1 MINSFQTEFDTRSR
15 KNQQEVLFDG
25 ESCDLVA
32 CLERDGV
39 PLDLAGCTVT
49 GLYQPESMKGKSD
62 SWYEVPTE
70 IQQNRV
76 IVHWDTTYQMQ
87 GERKYYIYAL
97 VVNVQGED
105 VAYPCSWILELA
117 NSPSFPVDP
126 VQPIP
131 KMLDFSQYTLVND
144 KWLRVEHVNPTT
156 DQVAQN
162 VHFTGDVVI
171 ENLDILDPELK
182 EQIDDIQEKVTD
194 IQGTVDGIDGKVALE
209 ATSQDIKGR
218 LTNATT
224 GLAAIKAGIDATN
237 LALPS
242 LATGQAVAAVST
254 ALSDQT
260 NGLAAIKGAVNT
272 ANTSLQAYVG
282 PNSQLHSW
290 VQSLYGAVVSND
302 TLAML
307 YDMVS
312 SMTEPV
318 AGIANAVE
326 DLPEHVSQLL
336 ENTQDVPER
345 LAGIDGKLDS
355 EEYGLVAIKNAV
367 DSIVPPSGYA
377 TSTQAQG
384 IIDRLDNQTNGLA
397 AIRNQ
402 AATAATKSTATAT
415 ALSSNVY
422 GLNAIKTAVDQGA
435 SQATTAAAMSS
446 AAVTIVNDSGY
457 GNQAIKNAV
466 GTVDARLTD
475 ANNGLAAIKLA
486 AASANS
492 NAGAA
497 NIALGNSTYGLGA
510 IKGAVNTANSAL
522 ASQTY
527 GLQAIKAAVDE
538 ISHPTDYARQSTLT
552 AVGTSASTAA
562 TKSTANYDLLTGN
575 NGLAAIKAGNDLISD
590 KIGSTPYGNL
600 ADHLAAVNNSLQ
612 ASLDT
617 KATSAQAAQILALAQ
632 ETRTLAEVNN
642 EELNAVYG
650 LAGIYGEVQGLQ
662 DGTHPLVQ
670 AVDAVGTDA
679 ATAATQA
686 TANNGLLTDSTNG
699 LAAIKTAVD
708 TTNTAL
714 SDQTNGLAA
723 IKVQATDAAT
733 QAASAATKA
742 QTVATTV
749 NNGTYGNQAIR
760 TAVDAANA
768 ALGNSTYGLA
778 KIKQAVDGITFPSDY
793 ATSAQATSII
803 NKLDDS
809 TNGLAAIKTQA
820 ASAATQATTAATQAT
835 TAATQATTAATKA
848 TAAEATV
855 NNGTYGNQAI
865 KGAVDDA
872 NEILGD
878 QYNGLIAVS
887 NRVSDVKSDVA
898 ALQTSVDGV
907 NDNVYDRTNKES
919 VIYVAKTTRD
929 LLQDQT
935 NGLAAI
941 KTQAS
946 TAATQAANAA
956 GGATNIYNYV
966 TSSSTGLPKV
976 TNSLDSIAYQVSE
989 VDTTVGQVAGMAS
1002 NINDVVTSSTYGN
1015 QAIKNVLTDST
1026 NGLAA
1031 IKTQATTAAT
1041 QATTAA
1047 TQATTAATKST
1058 ANNTLLSDQTY
1069 GLQAIKD
1076 YVSDNSYGLPKVV
1089 YDLYNIND
1097 LLTGSN
1103 GLQSIS
1109 DTLNDSN
1116 YGLAAI
1122 QTILGT
1128 GQDGGGN
1135 YADMTEFLEGIHG
1148 EVGDVYTRVETT
1160 KNVVT
1165 NATYGNQAIK
1175 NALTDSTNGL
1185 ASIKSDVAGLAM
1197 GTHPLN
1203 MAVANVGN
1211 DAATAASNSSSA
1223 LNIVNNGTYGNQ
1235 AIKNALTDSTNGLAA
1250 IKTAVSAIT
1259 IPTDYATNTQA
1270 TTIINTVNHSTYG
1283 NQALGALLGDCAAA
1297 LDIINGEV
1305 L

>member
-156 DQVAQN
+156 DEVAQN

-194 IQGTVDGIDGKVALE
+194 IQGTVDGIDDKVALE

-272 ANTSLQAYVG
+272 ANSSLQAYVG
-282 PNSQLHSW
+282 PNSQLNSW
-290 VQSLYGAVVSND
+290 IQGLYGAVVSND

-318 AGIANAVE
+318 SGIANAVE
-326 DLPEHVSQLL
+326 DLPEHVTQLL

-415 ALSSNVY
+415 ALSSNAY
-422 GLNAIKTAVDQGA
+422 GLNAIKTAVDQGV

-466 GTVDARLTD
+466 GTVDGRLTD

-497 NIALGNSTYGLGA
+497 NTTLGNSTYGLEA

-522 ASQTY
+522 TNGTY

-552 AVGTSASTAA
+552 AVGASASTAA

-575 NGLAAIKAGNDLISD
+575 NGLSVIKAGNDLISD
-590 KIGSTPYGNL
+590 KIGSTPYGSL

-612 ASLDT
+612 DSLDT
-617 KATSAQAAQILALAQ
+617 KATSAQAAQILTLAQ

-699 LAAIKTAVD
+699 LAAIKTAVN

-714 SDQTNGLAA
+714 ADQTTGLQA
-723 IKVQATDAAT
+723 IKDQAAAAAT
-733 QAASAATKA
+733 QATSAATKA

-778 KIKQAVDGITFPSDY
+778 KIKQAVDDITFPSDY

-820 ASAATQATTAATQAT
+820 
-835 TAATQATTAATKA
+835 
-848 TAAEATV
+848 
-855 NNGTYGNQAI
+855 
-865 KGAVDDA
+865 
-872 NEILGD
+872 
-878 QYNGLIAVS
+878 
-887 NRVSDVKSDVA
+887 
-898 ALQTSVDGV
+898 
-907 NDNVYDRTNKES
+907 
-919 VIYVAKTTRD
+919 
-929 LLQDQT
+929 
-935 NGLAAI
+935 
-941 KTQAS
+941 S
-946 TAATQAANAA
+946 TAATQAAVAA

-976 TNSLDSIAYQVSE
+976 TDSLDTIGYQVSA
-989 VDTTVGQVAGMAS
+989 VDTTVGQVAGMTS
-1002 NINDVVTSSTYGN
+1002 NINDVVTSS
-1015 QAIKNVLTDST
+1015 
-1026 NGLAA
+1026 
-1031 IKTQATTAAT
+1031 
-1041 QATTAA
+1041 
-1047 TQATTAATKST
+1047 
-1058 ANNTLLSDQTY
+1058 
-1069 GLQAIKD
+1069 
-1076 YVSDNSYGLPKVV
+1076 
-1089 YDLYNIND
+1089 
-1097 LLTGSN
+1097 
-1103 GLQSIS
+1103 
-1109 DTLNDSN
+1109 
-1116 YGLAAI
+1116 
-1122 QTILGT
+1122 
-1128 GQDGGGN
+1128 
-1135 YADMTEFLEGIHG
+1135 
-1148 EVGDVYTRVETT
+1148 
-1160 KNVVT
+1160 
-1165 NATYGNQAIK
+1165 TYGNQAIK

-1203 MAVANVGN
+1203 MAVANVGY
-1211 DAATAASNSSSA
+1211 DASTAATDANSA
-1223 LNIVNNGTYGNQ
+1223 LNIVSNGTYGNQ

-1250 IKTAVSAIT
+1250 IKTAVSSIT
-1259 IPTDYATNTQA
+1259 IPTDYAKEA
-1270 TTIINTVNHSTYG
+1270 TLETRSTSILNY
-1283 NQALGALLGDCAAA
+1283 
-1297 LDIINGEV
+1297 LDNMLEVLQIINGEIAQ
-1305 L
+1305 

>member
-156 DQVAQN
+156 DEVAQN

-194 IQGTVDGIDGKVALE
+194 IQETVDGIDGKVALE

-242 LATGQAVAAVST
+242 MATGQAVAAVST

-272 ANTSLQAYVG
+272 ANSSLQTYVG

-290 VQSLYGAVVSND
+290 VQSLYGAVVSDD
-302 TLAML
+302 TLATI
-307 YDMVS
+307 YNMVG
-312 SMTEPV
+312 SMTESV
-318 AGIANAVE
+318 ADIADAVE
-326 DLPEHVSQLL
+326 DLPEHVTQLL

-345 LAGIDGKLDS
+345 LADIDGKLDS
-355 EEYGLVAIKNAV
+355 EEYGLEAIKNAV

-415 ALSSNVY
+415 ALSSNAY
-422 GLNAIKTAVDQGA
+422 GLNAIKTAVDQGV

-466 GTVDARLTD
+466 GTVDGRLTD

-497 NIALGNSTYGLGA
+497 NTILGNSTYGLEA

-522 ASQTY
+522 TNGTY

-552 AVGTSASTAA
+552 AVGASASTAA

-575 NGLAAIKAGNDLISD
+575 NGLSVIKAGNDLISD

-612 ASLDT
+612 DSLDT
-617 KATSAQAAQILALAQ
+617 KATSAQAAQILTLAQ

-642 EELNAVYG
+642 TELNAVYG

-699 LAAIKTAVD
+699 LAAIKTAVN

-714 SDQTNGLAA
+714 SDQTNGLQA
-723 IKVQATDAAT
+723 IKTQAADAAT

-778 KIKQAVDGITFPSDY
+778 KIKQAIDDITFPSDY

-803 NKLDDS
+803 NKLDDG

-820 ASAATQATTAATQAT
+820 ATAATQAT
-835 TAATQATTAATKA
+835 TAATQSTTAATKA
-848 TAAEATV
+848 TA
-855 NNGTYGNQAI
+855 
-865 KGAVDDA
+865 
-872 NEILGD
+872 
-878 QYNGLIAVS
+878 
-887 NRVSDVKSDVA
+887 
-898 ALQTSVDGV
+898 
-907 NDNVYDRTNKES
+907 
-919 VIYVAKTTRD
+919 
-929 LLQDQT
+929 
-935 NGLAAI
+935 
-941 KTQAS
+941 
-946 TAATQAANAA
+946 
-956 GGATNIYNYV
+956 
-966 TSSSTGLPKV
+966 
-976 TNSLDSIAYQVSE
+976 
-989 VDTTVGQVAGMAS
+989 
-1002 NINDVVTSSTYGN
+1002 
-1015 QAIKNVLTDST
+1015 
-1026 NGLAA
+1026 
-1031 IKTQATTAAT
+1031 
-1041 QATTAA
+1041 
-1047 TQATTAATKST
+1047 
-1058 ANNTLLSDQTY
+1058 NNTL
-1069 GLQAIKD
+1069 
-1076 YVSDNSYGLPKVV
+1076 
-1089 YDLYNIND
+1089 
-1097 LLTGSN
+1097 
-1103 GLQSIS
+1103 
-1109 DTLNDSN
+1109 
-1116 YGLAAI
+1116 
-1122 QTILGT
+1122 
-1128 GQDGGGN
+1128 
-1135 YADMTEFLEGIHG
+1135 
-1148 EVGDVYTRVETT
+1148 
-1160 KNVVT
+1160 
-1165 NATYGNQAIK
+1165 
-1175 NALTDSTNGL
+1175 
-1185 ASIKSDVAGLAM
+1185 
-1197 GTHPLN
+1197 
-1203 MAVANVGN
+1203 
-1211 DAATAASNSSSA
+1211 
-1223 LNIVNNGTYGNQ
+1223 
-1235 AIKNALTDSTNGLAA
+1235 LTDSTNGLAA
-1250 IKTAVSAIT
+1250 IKTAVEAAKTVTADQCLQIILSRNLGMSNSPLRITLPQLGSLMYDGFMAGGEMPQMVEVRAIGGAGTLPWPSGSTAPSSFLRGVRGVELLRLTYNTAPTPTALALGISASSITAMPNLRKMYLRTDRETGWTNNTGLTFLQGMQQHPNLVAVKGVGRVVHLSLFNTVSSLPQPAKLEYMDFSEAISTATSQSVGGSSPGVPFSALRVVRLANSSAFAAVFNTPANFPSLEVIDMRTRTVTT
-1259 IPTDYATNTQA
+1259 IPTITTTSNAIKTGVKVVVPDALATNWA
-1270 TTIINTVNHSTYG
+1270 ANTNWAHFVTNHGWQIVSASNYT
-1283 NQALGALLGDCAAA
+1283 GDDYENYDWEG
-1297 LDIINGEV
+1297 LDT

>member
-70 IQQNRV
+70 IQKNRV

-194 IQGTVDGIDGKVALE
+194 IQGTVDGIDDKVALE

-242 LATGQAVAAVST
+242 LATGTAVAAVST

-272 ANTSLQAYVG
+272 ANSSLQTYVG

-290 VQSLYGAVVSND
+290 IQGLYGAVVSD
-302 TLAML
+302 ATLATI
-307 YDMVS
+307 YNMVG
-312 SMTEPV
+312 SMTESV
-318 AGIANAVE
+318 DDIANAVE

-345 LAGIDGKLDS
+345 LADIDGKLDS
-355 EEYGLVAIKNAV
+355 EEYGLEAIKNAV

-422 GLNAIKTAVDQGA
+422 GLNAIKTAVDQGVG
-435 SQATTAAAMSS
+435 QATAAATMSS

-466 GTVDARLTD
+466 GTVDGRLTD

-497 NIALGNSTYGLGA
+497 NITLGNSTYGLEA

-522 ASQTY
+522 TNGTY

-552 AVGTSASTAA
+552 AVGASASTAA

-575 NGLAAIKAGNDLISD
+575 NGLSVIKAGNDLISD
-590 KIGSTPYGNL
+590 KIGSSPYGNL

-612 ASLDT
+612 DSLDT
-617 KATSAQAAQILALAQ
+617 KATSAQASQILTLAQ
-632 ETRTLAEVNN
+632 EARTLAEVNN
-642 EELNAVYG
+642 TELNAVYG

-679 ATAATQA
+679 ATAATKA

-699 LAAIKTAVD
+699 LAAIKTAVN
-708 TTNTAL
+708 TTNTSLA
-714 SDQTNGLAA
+714 DQTNGLAA
-723 IKVQATDAAT
+723 IKTQATDAAT

-778 KIKQAVDGITFPSDY
+778 KIKQVVDGITFPSDY
-793 ATSAQATSII
+793 ATSAQSTSII

-820 ASAATQATTAATQAT
+820 STAAS
-835 TAATQATTAATKA
+835 QATTAATKA
-848 TAAEATV
+848 TANNTLLTDGTYGLSAIKDYISDTNYGLPKVVYDLYNINDLLTGPDGLQSISSTLNDSTYGLAAIQTILGTGHDIDGNYADMTEFLDGIHGEVGDIYTRVETTKNIV
-855 NNGTYGNQAI
+855 NNATYGNQAI
-865 KGAVDDA
+865 K
-872 NEILGD
+872 N
-878 QYNGLIAVS
+878 
-887 NRVSDVKSDVA
+887 
-898 ALQTSVDGV
+898 ALTDS
-907 NDNVYDRTNKES
+907 
-919 VIYVAKTTRD
+919 
-929 LLQDQT
+929 T

-941 KTQAS
+941 KTQAT

-956 GGATNIYNYV
+956 GTATNIYNYV

-976 TNSLDSIAYQVSE
+976 TNSLDSIAYQVSA
-989 VDTTVGQVAGMAS
+989 VDTTVGQVAGMTS
-1002 NINDVVTSSTYGN
+1002 NINDVVTSS
-1015 QAIKNVLTDST
+1015 
-1026 NGLAA
+1026 
-1031 IKTQATTAAT
+1031 
-1041 QATTAA
+1041 
-1047 TQATTAATKST
+1047 
-1058 ANNTLLSDQTY
+1058 
-1069 GLQAIKD
+1069 
-1076 YVSDNSYGLPKVV
+1076 
-1089 YDLYNIND
+1089 
-1097 LLTGSN
+1097 
-1103 GLQSIS
+1103 
-1109 DTLNDSN
+1109 
-1116 YGLAAI
+1116 
-1122 QTILGT
+1122 
-1128 GQDGGGN
+1128 
-1135 YADMTEFLEGIHG
+1135 
-1148 EVGDVYTRVETT
+1148 
-1160 KNVVT
+1160 
-1165 NATYGNQAIK
+1165 TYGNQAIK

-1203 MAVANVGN
+1203 MAVANVGI
-1211 DAATAASNSSSA
+1211 DASAAASNSNSA
-1223 LNIVNNGTYGNQ
+1223 LNIVSNGTYGNQ

-1250 IKTAVSAIT
+1250 IKTAVSSIT
-1259 IPTDYATNTQA
+1259 IPTDYAKEA
-1270 TTIINTVNHSTYG
+1270 TLEARSANILSYLG
-1283 NQALGALLGDCAAA
+1283 NMLEVLQ
-1297 LDIINGEV
+1297 IINGEIAQ
-1305 L
+1305 

>member
-156 DQVAQN
+156 DKVAQN
-162 VHFTGDVVI
+162 VHFTGNVVI

-272 ANTSLQAYVG
+272 ANSSLQTYVG
-282 PNSQLHSW
+282 PSSQLHSW
-290 VQSLYGAVVSND
+290 IQGLYGAVVSDD
-302 TLAML
+302 TLATI
-307 YDMVS
+307 YNMVG
-312 SMTEPV
+312 SMTESV
-318 AGIANAVE
+318 DDIANAVE
-326 DLPEHVSQLL
+326 DLPEHVTQLL

-345 LAGIDGKLDS
+345 LADIDGKLDS
-355 EEYGLVAIKNAV
+355 EEYGLEAIKNAV

-377 TSTQAQG
+377 TSAQAQG

-422 GLNAIKTAVDQGA
+422 GLNAIKTAVDQGVG
-435 SQATTAAAMSS
+435 QATTAATMSS

-497 NIALGNSTYGLGA
+497 NTTLGNSTYGLEA

-522 ASQTY
+522 TNGTY
-527 GLQAIKAAVDE
+527 GLQAIKEAVDE

-552 AVGTSASTAA
+552 AVGASASTAA

-575 NGLAAIKAGNDLISD
+575 NGLSVIKAGNDLISD

-612 ASLDT
+612 DSLDT
-617 KATSAQAAQILALAQ
+617 KATSAQAAQILTLAQ

-642 EELNAVYG
+642 TELNAVYG

-699 LAAIKTAVD
+699 LAAIKTVVD

-714 SDQTNGLAA
+714 ADQTTGLQA
-723 IKVQATDAAT
+723 IKDQAAAAAT

-820 ASAATQATTAATQAT
+820 STAATQSTTAATQAT
-835 TAATQATTAATKA
+835 TAATQAT
-848 TAAEATV
+848 
-855 NNGTYGNQAI
+855 
-865 KGAVDDA
+865 
-872 NEILGD
+872 
-878 QYNGLIAVS
+878 
-887 NRVSDVKSDVA
+887 
-898 ALQTSVDGV
+898 
-907 NDNVYDRTNKES
+907 
-919 VIYVAKTTRD
+919 
-929 LLQDQT
+929 
-935 NGLAAI
+935 
-941 KTQAS
+941 
-946 TAATQAANAA
+946 
-956 GGATNIYNYV
+956 
-966 TSSSTGLPKV
+966 
-976 TNSLDSIAYQVSE
+976 
-989 VDTTVGQVAGMAS
+989 
-1002 NINDVVTSSTYGN
+1002 
-1015 QAIKNVLTDST
+1015 
-1026 NGLAA
+1026 
-1031 IKTQATTAAT
+1031 
-1041 QATTAA
+1041 
-1047 TQATTAATKST
+1047 
-1058 ANNTLLSDQTY
+1058 ANNTLLTNGTY
-1069 GLQAIKD
+1069 GLAAIKD
-1076 YVSDNSYGLPKVV
+1076 YVSDNDYGLPKVV

-1135 YADMTEFLEGIHG
+1135 YADMTEFLDGIHG
-1148 EVGDVYTRVETT
+1148 EVGDIYTRVETT
-1160 KNVVT
+1160 KNIVN

-1203 MAVANVGN
+1203 MAVANVGM
-1211 DAATAASNSSSA
+1211 DATAAATDANSA
-1223 LNIVNNGTYGNQ
+1223 LNIVSNGTYGNQ

-1250 IKTAVSAIT
+1250 IKTAVSSIT
-1259 IPTDYATNTQA
+1259 IPTDYAKEA
-1270 TTIINTVNHSTYG
+1270 TLETRSTSILSYLG
-1283 NQALGALLGDCAAA
+1283 NMLEVLQ
-1297 LDIINGEV
+1297 IINGEIAQ
-1305 L
+1305 

>member
-15 KNQQEVLFDG
+15 KNQQEVLLDG

-194 IQGTVDGIDGKVALE
+194 IQTTVDGIDGKVALE

-242 LATGQAVAAVST
+242 LATGQSVAAVST

-272 ANTSLQAYVG
+272 ANTSLQSYVG

-290 VQSLYGAVVSND
+290 IQGLYGAVVSDD
-302 TLAML
+302 TLATI
-307 YDMVS
+307 YNMVS

-318 AGIANAVE
+318 ADIANTVE

-336 ENTQDVPER
+336 ENTQDVPEK
-345 LAGIDGKLDS
+345 LAVIDGMLDS
-355 EEYGLVAIKNAV
+355 EEYGLEAIKNAV

-377 TSTQAQG
+377 TSAQAQG

-422 GLNAIKTAVDQGA
+422 GLNAIKTAVDQGV

-497 NIALGNSTYGLGA
+497 NITLGNSTYGLEA

-527 GLQAIKAAVDE
+527 GLQAIKEAVDE

-552 AVGTSASTAA
+552 TVGAAASTAA
-562 TKSTANYDLLTGN
+562 VKSNNNYDLLTGN
-575 NGLAAIKAGNDLISD
+575 NGLAVIKAGNDLISD

-612 ASLDT
+612 DSLDT
-617 KATSAQAAQILALAQ
+617 KATSAQAAQILTLAQ

-642 EELNAVYG
+642 MELNAVYG

-679 ATAATQA
+679 ATTATKT

-699 LAAIKTAVD
+699 LAAIKTAVNAA
-708 TTNTAL
+708 NTAL

-723 IKVQATDAAT
+723 IKTQATDAAT

-778 KIKQAVDGITFPSDY
+778 KIKQAVDNITFPSDY

-809 TNGLAAIKTQA
+809 TNGLAAIKTSAAAAATDAAAVKTAVQDSTNGLNAIKTAVNTTNNKLDNSTYGLQAIYNGVGANNAELTNQYHGLSAISNSVSNVGGSVSSLQNTANTIEGCVYDSTSKESVIYVAETTRDMLQDSTNGLAAIKLAA
-820 ASAATQATTAATQAT
+820 ASANSNAAGANITLGNSTYGLSAIKTAVNTVNSTLGNGTNGLAAIKTAVDTVDARLTDSTNGLAAIKTQASTAAS
-835 TAATQATTAATKA
+835 QATTAATKA
-848 TAAEATV
+848 TA
-855 NNGTYGNQAI
+855 NNTLLTDSTYGLAAIQTILGTGQDGGGNYADMTEFLDGIHGEVGDIYTRVETTKNVVTNATYGNQAI
-865 KGAVDDA
+865 K
-872 NEILGD
+872 
-878 QYNGLIAVS
+878 
-887 NRVSDVKSDVA
+887 
-898 ALQTSVDGV
+898 
-907 NDNVYDRTNKES
+907 NDLTDS
-919 VIYVAKTTRD
+919 
-929 LLQDQT
+929 T

-946 TAATQAANAA
+946 TAATQSTTAATQAANAA
-956 GGATNIYNYV
+956 GAATNIYNYV

-976 TNSLDSIAYQVSE
+976 TNSLDSIAYQVSS

-1015 QAIKNVLTDST
+1015 QAIKNTLTDST

-1031 IKTQATTAAT
+1031 IKTQAAAAT
-1041 QATTAA
+1041 
-1047 TQATTAATKST
+1047 TQAQNAYNIVNNATYGNSAIQTAIGATN
-1058 ANNTLLSDQTY
+1058 ARLDDQTI
-1069 GLQAIKD
+1069 GLQAIK
-1076 YVSDNSYGLPKVV
+1076 N
-1089 YDLYNIND
+1089 
-1097 LLTGSN
+1097 
-1103 GLQSIS
+1103 
-1109 DTLNDSN
+1109 
-1116 YGLAAI
+1116 
-1122 QTILGT
+1122 
-1128 GQDGGGN
+1128 
-1135 YADMTEFLEGIHG
+1135 
-1148 EVGDVYTRVETT
+1148 
-1160 KNVVT
+1160 
-1165 NATYGNQAIK
+1165 
-1175 NALTDSTNGL
+1175 
-1185 ASIKSDVAGLAM
+1185 
-1197 GTHPLN
+1197 
-1203 MAVANVGN
+1203 
-1211 DAATAASNSSSA
+1211 
-1223 LNIVNNGTYGNQ
+1223 
-1235 AIKNALTDSTNGLAA
+1235 
-1250 IKTAVSAIT
+1250 AVSAIT
-1259 IPTDYATNTQA
+1259 IPTDYAKEA
-1270 TTIINTVNHSTYG
+1270 TLEARSASILSYLG
-1283 NQALGALLGDCAAA
+1283 NMLEVLQ
-1297 LDIINGEV
+1297 IINGEFAQ
-1305 L
+1305 